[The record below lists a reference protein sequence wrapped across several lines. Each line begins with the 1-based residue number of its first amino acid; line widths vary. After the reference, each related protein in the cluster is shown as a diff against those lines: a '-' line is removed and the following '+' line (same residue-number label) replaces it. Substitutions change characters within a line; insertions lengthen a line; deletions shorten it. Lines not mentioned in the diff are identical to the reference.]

1 MGKHDK
7 VIEKSS
13 EEFLQNRIKDLEK
26 RLAFANDTN
35 SKYSGEVNKYNKWMS
50 EILDKDPPTITRLLN
65 EVEWSRREQDEVIKK
80 IREYAN
86 A

>member
-1 MGKHDK
+1 MLKNERVRVEMAKAG
-7 VIEKSS
+7 IN
-13 EEFLQNRIKDLEK
+13 Q
-26 RLAFANDTN
+26 
-35 SKYSGEVNKYNKWMS
+35 SKLG
-50 EILDKDPPTITRLLN
+50 EILQKDPPTITRLLN

>member
-1 MGKHDK
+1 MLKNERVRVEMAKAG
-7 VIEKSS
+7 IN
-13 EEFLQNRIKDLEK
+13 Q
-26 RLAFANDTN
+26 
-35 SKYSGEVNKYNKWMS
+35 SKLG